1 MTPARIKDTWGSWRD
16 KPYAANAGSEEK
28 RKQSERWSA
37 LAEFIRKNNG
47 WVTSTPNNR
56 TLRIE
61 VAKNLSA
68 KLTDELTALGYAV
81 MPRGSSTRIVGAA
94 PSDPKTERM
103 TRVTP
108 SPFLEVCVL
117 EIRTDGK

>member
-1 MTPARIKDTWGSWRD
+1 MSPARLKGDWTSWRD

-47 WVTSTPNNR
+47 WVTSTPNNK

-81 MPRGSSTRIVGAA
+81 MPRGSSTRIGGAA

-103 TRVTP
+103 TRVVP
-108 SPFLEVCVL
+108 SPFLEVAIL
-117 EIRTDGK
+117 EIRTDGR